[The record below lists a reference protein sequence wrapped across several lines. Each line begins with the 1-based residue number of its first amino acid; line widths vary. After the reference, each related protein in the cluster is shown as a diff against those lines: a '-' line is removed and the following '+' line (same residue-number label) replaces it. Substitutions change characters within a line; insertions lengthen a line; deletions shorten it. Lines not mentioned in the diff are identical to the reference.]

1 MESLNE
7 HYDRQRAIY
16 CVRSQKRGN
25 MGIGDIISW
34 IIVGLIAGVIAK
46 VLMPGKDPGGC
57 AITMILGIAGAV
69 LAGWLAHA
77 LNLTRKTE
85 SFGDTGFF
93 AKVGFGVIG
102 ALVILAVYRLIA
114 GRRA

>member
-1 MESLNE
+1 
-7 HYDRQRAIY
+7 
-16 CVRSQKRGN
+16 
-25 MGIGDIISW
+25 MGVTDIVSW

-46 VLMPGKDPGGC
+46 IIMPGKDPGGC
-57 AITMILGIAGAV
+57 AITMLLGIGGAV
-69 LAGWLAHA
+69 LAGYLAHA

-85 SFGDTGFF
+85 GFGDTGFF
-93 AKVGFGVIG
+93 AKIGFGIIG

>member
-1 MESLNE
+1 M
-7 HYDRQRAIY
+7 RALK
-16 CVRSQKRGN
+16 KRGN
-25 MGIGDIISW
+25 MGVTDIVSW

-46 VLMPGKDPGGC
+46 IIMPGKDPGGC
-57 AITMILGIAGAV
+57 AITMLLGIGGAV
-69 LAGWLAHA
+69 LAGYLAHA

-85 SFGDTGFF
+85 GFGDTGFF
-93 AKVGFGVIG
+93 AKIGFGIIG